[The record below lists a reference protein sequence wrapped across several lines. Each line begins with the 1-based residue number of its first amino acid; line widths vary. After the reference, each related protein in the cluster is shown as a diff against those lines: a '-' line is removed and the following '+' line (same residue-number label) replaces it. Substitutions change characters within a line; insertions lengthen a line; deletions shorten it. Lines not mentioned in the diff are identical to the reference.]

1 MITAKKRAIFF
12 KMFSANLISRV
23 YVYMYMYMYTVYLH
37 MLPPCQE
44 GSSAAKSVCT
54 CKRVAGR
61 GWVGLALGTD
71 Y

>member
-1 MITAKKRAIFF
+1 MYLICIHDYCQEKSDFF
-12 KMFSANLISRV
+12 YIFSANLISKFTCTCD
-23 YVYMYMYMYTVYLH
+23 MYMYTVYLH

-61 GWVGLALGTD
+61 GC
-71 Y
+71 